1 VQMVVVQA
9 GQHGTTPG
17 IEAPLTRSRGEGS
30 ELGDTAVLDAQV
42 DLTMTPAWRH
52 CRGIDFRPGDQH
64 GPFRERSTDSRSWPE
79 AATLARIGLG
89 L

>member
-1 VQMVVVQA
+1 
-9 GQHGTTPG
+9 
-17 IEAPLTRSRGEGS
+17 
-30 ELGDTAVLDAQV
+30 
-42 DLTMTPAWRH
+42 MTPAWRH
-52 CRGIDFRPGDQH
+52 CRGVDFRPGDQH